1 MGLKLITL
9 MFVTFAYKSVKIGLF
24 MASMGVSFLH
34 FLRFH
39 KIFLQ

>member
-24 MASMGVSFLH
+24 MASMGLISPFPPLS
-34 FLRFH
+34 
-39 KIFLQ
+39 